1 MNRTTRWRSCCFC
14 YENELEKKRHVN
26 VSSWQANFIL
36 VQDLQKPFED
46 LSFGLSLHTYYSTYY
61 YYISKRWHS
70 YFYRQLGSNG
80 EHMVKSFPL
89 SVIENYKYAFRQNYN
104 PWLKR
109 VNFKSK
115 PSSQSTNL
123 LQQQQQFVEQIPW
136 LKSFIAVNKVPKQLV
151 HVQLYL
157 AIAF

>member
-1 MNRTTRWRSCCFC
+1 MNRTIRWRSCCFY

-70 YFYRQLGSNG
+70 YFYRVLNSNR

-89 SVIENYKYAFRQNYN
+89 SVIENYKYAFRQNKITTPGRRGWILKAN
-104 PWLKR
+104 PP
-109 VNFKSK
+109 VNQQTCCN
-115 PSSQSTNL
+115 SSSNL
-123 LQQQQQFVEQIPW
+123 
-136 LKSFIAVNKVPKQLV
+136 
-151 HVQLYL
+151 
-157 AIAF
+157 